1 MSENTLSLLLDARN
15 AMKQGPEAIAARQRM
30 HLRDAVAHA
39 RAHSR
44 YYRELYKDLPDGID
58 DPFRLPITN
67 KKALMARFDDWVTD
81 PEATFEK
88 ARAFAEREDAIGEK
102 FLGRYTLATT
112 SGTTGT
118 RGVFLLDDSTM
129 AVTQAIAY
137 RMLSSW
143 LGFGD
148 VMKLVG
154 GGGRTSMVMAT
165 GGHFASAVAAARLRK
180 GRAAKAVQVIS
191 VHMPMA
197 ELVERLNQHRPLLVA
212 PYASI
217 AALLADEQ
225 QAGRLRIKPALLA
238 LSAEGLPQREY
249 DRIAE
254 TFKCKVGNSYAATEV
269 TFLSYSCEHHW
280 LHVNADWVAFE
291 PVDAEHRLVATGV
304 HSHTVL
310 VSNLA
315 NRVQPIL
322 RYDLGDSI
330 IMRPDPCP
338 CGNPLPAI
346 QVKGRSAEVL
356 NLANERGERVAL
368 PPLLFGTIV
377 DRTPGVERF
386 QIVQTGPAEL
396 RIRLSTIADENPDFV
411 WRAVRGQ
418 IANVLAQHGLAHVR
432 VERGEEAPEQSAGG
446 KYRQIIPLAR
456 EAG

>member
-1 MSENTLSLLLDARN
+1 MSENTLSLLLDARS
-15 AMKQGPEAIAARQRM
+15 AMKQGPAAIAARQRAR
-30 HLRDAVAHA
+30 LGEAVKHA

-44 YYRELYKDLPDGID
+44 FYRERYRDLPDTVED
-58 DPFRLPITN
+58 AALLPVTS
-67 KKALMARFDDWVTD
+67 KKELMANFDAWVTD
-81 PEATFEK
+81 PEATLEK
-88 ARAFAEREDAIGEK
+88 ARAFAGREDLIGQK

-118 RGVFLLDDSTM
+118 RGIFLLDDHTM
-129 AVTQAIAY
+129 AVTQAVAF

-148 VMKLVG
+148 FMKIVA

-180 GRAAKAVQVIS
+180 GRAAKAVQVLS

-197 ELVERLNQHRPLLVA
+197 ELVERLKAHRPVLVA
-212 PYASI
+212 PYASA

-225 QAGRLRIKPALLA
+225 EAGRLLIKPALLT
-238 LSAEGLPQREY
+238 LSAEGLPEREY
-249 DRIAE
+249 DRIAKA
-254 TFKCKVGNSYAATEV
+254 FKCKVGNSYAATEV
-269 TFLSYSCEHHW
+269 TFLSYSCKHHW
-280 LHVNADWVAFE
+280 LHVNADWVVLE
-291 PVDAEHRLVATGV
+291 PVDAEYRPVAPGV

-322 RYDLGDSI
+322 RYDLGDSVL
-330 IMRPDPCP
+330 MRPDPCP

-356 NLANERGERVAL
+356 NFTNERGERVAL

-386 QIVQTGPAEL
+386 QLVQTGPAAL
-396 RIRLSTIADENPDFV
+396 RVRLLAIADESRDFV

-418 IANVLAQHGLAHVR
+418 IANVLGHHGLAHVKI
-432 VERGEEAPEQSAGG
+432 ELGEEAPEQSAGG
-446 KYRQIIPLAR
+446 KYRQIIPLAQ
-456 EAG
+456 AS

>member
-1 MSENTLSLLLDARN
+1 MSENTLSLLLDARRV
-15 AMKQGPEAIAARQRM
+15 MKQGPAAIAARQRTR
-30 HLRDAVAHA
+30 LSEAIQHA

-44 YYRELYKDLPDGID
+44 YYRELYTGLPDAIED
-58 DPFRLPITN
+58 TALLPVTS
-67 KKALMARFDDWVTD
+67 KKGLMAQFDAWVTD
-81 PEATFEK
+81 PEATLDK
-88 ARAFAEREDAIGEK
+88 ARAFAEREDLIGER

-118 RGVFLLDDSTM
+118 RGIFLLDDRTM
-129 AVTQAIAY
+129 AVTQAVAY

-148 VMKLVG
+148 FIKILSS
-154 GGGRTSMVMAT
+154 GGRTSMVMAT

-180 GRAAKAVQVIS
+180 GSAAKAVQVLS
-191 VHMPMA
+191 VHMPLA
-197 ELVERLNQHRPLLVA
+197 ELVERLNQHRPVLVA

-217 AALLADEQ
+217 AALLANEQ
-225 QAGRLRIKPALLA
+225 QTGRLRIKPALLA
-238 LSAEGLPQREY
+238 LSAEGLAAREY

-254 TFKCKVGNSYAATEV
+254 AFKCKVANSYAATEV

-280 LHVNADWVAFE
+280 LHVNADWVVLE
-291 PVDAEHRLVATGV
+291 PVDAEYRPVAPGV

-322 RYDLGDSI
+322 RYDLGDSV

-356 NLANERGERVAL
+356 SVGNERGERVAL

-386 QIVQTGPAEL
+386 QLVQTGPAEL
-396 RIRLSTIADENPDFV
+396 RVRLLTIAEESRDFV

-418 IANVLAQHGLAHVR
+418 IANVLAQHGLAHVNI
-432 VERGEEAPEQSAGG
+432 ELGDEAPEQSAGG
-446 KYRQIIPLAR
+446 KYRQIIPLPQAS
-456 EAG
+456 

>member
-1 MSENTLSLLLDARN
+1 
-15 AMKQGPEAIAARQRM
+15 MKQGPEAIAARQRM

-291 PVDAEHRLVATGV
+291 PVDAEHRLVAPGV

>member
-1 MSENTLSLLLDARN
+1 VSENTLSLLLDARN

-291 PVDAEHRLVATGV
+291 PVDAEHRLVAPGV

>member
-1 MSENTLSLLLDARN
+1 MSESILSLLLDARR
-15 AMKQGPEAIAARQRM
+15 AMKQGPAAIAERQRM
-30 HLRDAVAHA
+30 RLNEAVKHA

-44 YYRELYKDLPDGID
+44 YYRELYSELPDQIEDVTQLPVTSKKDL
-58 DPFRLPITN
+58 
-67 KKALMARFDDWVTD
+67 MAQFDSWVTD
-81 PEATFEK
+81 SEATIEK
-88 ARAFAEREDAIGEK
+88 ARAFADRADLIGER
-102 FLGRYTLATT
+102 FLNRYTLSTT

-118 RGVFLLDDSTM
+118 RGIFLLDDRTM
-129 AVTQAIAY
+129 AVTQAVAY

-148 VMKLVG
+148 FMKILS

-180 GRAAKAVQVIS
+180 GRAAKTVQVLS

-197 ELVERLNQHRPLLVA
+197 ELVERLNEHRPVLVA
-212 PYASI
+212 PYASM

-225 QAGRLRIKPALLA
+225 EAGRLRIKPALLA
-238 LSAEGLPQREY
+238 LSAEGLPEREY

-254 TFKCKVGNSYAATEV
+254 AFKCKVGNSYAATEV
-269 TFLSYSCEHHW
+269 TFLSYSCKHHW
-280 LHVNADWVAFE
+280 LHVNADWVVLE
-291 PVDAEHRLVATGV
+291 PVDAEYRPVERGV

-322 RYDLGDSI
+322 RYDLGDSVL
-330 IMRPDPCP
+330 MRPDPCL

-346 QVKGRSAEVL
+346 KVKGRSADVL
-356 NLANERGERVAL
+356 SLANERGGRVAL

-386 QIVQTGPAEL
+386 QLVQTGPAAL
-396 RIRLSTIADENPDFV
+396 RIRLLTIADENPDFV

-418 IANVLAQHGLAHVR
+418 IANVLAQHGLSHVNI
-432 VERGEEAPEQSAGG
+432 ERGEEAPEQSAGG
-446 KYRQIIPLAR
+446 KYRQIIPLAQD
-456 EAG
+456 AG